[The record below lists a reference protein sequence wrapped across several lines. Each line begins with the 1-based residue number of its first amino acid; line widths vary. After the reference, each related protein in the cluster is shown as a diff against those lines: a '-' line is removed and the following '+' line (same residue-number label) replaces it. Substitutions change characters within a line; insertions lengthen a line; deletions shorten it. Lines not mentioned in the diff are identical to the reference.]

1 MLILAP
7 APGDRRTRR
16 CAQLLAGLSL
26 YGIADGLLLR
36 AALGVDPWDVLHQG
50 LSRTLGLEVGDW
62 TIIVGLI
69 VMMGWIPLR
78 QRPGIGT
85 VANIFVVGLAVNL
98 TLMLVSE
105 PRSIFVRSALL
116 GVSVPLIAV
125 ATGMYIGSS
134 LGPGPRDGLMTGIA
148 SMGHSIRVVRTGLEL
163 AVLAAGWALGGNIGI
178 GTLLYAIAIGP
189 LVHVMLPA
197 LALPRPL
204 PDHDLLATGAS
215 SGARS
220 QI

>member
-7 APGDRRTRR
+7 LPADRRTRR
-16 CAQLLAGLSL
+16 CTQLLAGLCL

-50 LSRTLGLEVGDW
+50 LSRTFGLQVGDW
-62 TIIVGLI
+62 TIIVGVA
-69 VMMGWIPLR
+69 VMVGWIPLR

-85 VANIFVVGLAVNL
+85 VANIFVVGVGVNL

-105 PRSIFVRSALL
+105 PRSMFVRSVLL
-116 GVSVPLIAV
+116 CVSVMMVGV

-148 SMGHSIRVVRTGLEL
+148 AKGHSIRVVRTGLEL
-163 AVLAAGWALGGNIGI
+163 AVLAAGWALGGNLGM
-178 GTLLYAIAIGP
+178 GTLLYAVTIGP

-197 LALPRPL
+197 FAIRP
-204 PDHDLLATGAS
+204 AQSRITR
-215 SGARS
+215 SGVRA
-220 QI
+220 